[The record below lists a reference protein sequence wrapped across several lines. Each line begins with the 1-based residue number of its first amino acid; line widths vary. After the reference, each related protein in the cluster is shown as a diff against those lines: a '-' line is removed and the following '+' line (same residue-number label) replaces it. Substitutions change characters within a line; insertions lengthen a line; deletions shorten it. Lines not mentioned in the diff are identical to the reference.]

1 MSNPV
6 DYAISR
12 VLNADINEYLFEL
25 AFANKN
31 ANVLGNWY
39 NLVNETTVEQGIRE
53 KIIHQLILKDC
64 NVAGGKTEYLDLG
77 GSEMRSIGNGCVEF
91 KVPEMTT
98 RGAKIISVT
107 ECYLGSMNS
116 AIGHLGVGVGN
127 DADCGSGVVNEMMG
141 SMINNLA
148 GNKSMPQTYTNCQM
162 TGNNIFVIFGLNMG
176 TFNMSAK
183 AILEYDEALSSIHTR
198 HYPQFAELVELGVKA
213 FLYRKLKSPV
223 NEAAVKMGVA
233 LSDIKDDIAE
243 YKDAWSSYKDYFLK
257 TWVPCMTWSDKQNV
271 NDAQR
276 MGVARRT

>member
-1 MSNPV
+1 MGNPV

-12 VLNADINEYLFEL
+12 VLNADISEYLFEL

-39 NLVNETTVEQGIRE
+39 NLVNETTIEQGIRE

-77 GSEMRSIGNGCVEF
+77 GSEMRSIGNGCVEVR
-91 KVPEMTT
+91 VPEMTT

-116 AIGHLGVGVGN
+116 AIGQLGVGVGN
-127 DADCGSGVVNEMMG
+127 DAECGSGVVNEMMG

-148 GNKSMPQTYTNCQM
+148 GNKSMPQTYTDCQM

-176 TFNMSAK
+176 TFNMSGK
-183 AILEYDEALSSIHTR
+183 VIMEYDEGLSSIHAR

-213 FLYRKLKSPV
+213 FIYRKLKSPV

-233 LSDIKDDIAE
+233 LSDVKDDIAE

-271 NDAQR
+271 HDAQR